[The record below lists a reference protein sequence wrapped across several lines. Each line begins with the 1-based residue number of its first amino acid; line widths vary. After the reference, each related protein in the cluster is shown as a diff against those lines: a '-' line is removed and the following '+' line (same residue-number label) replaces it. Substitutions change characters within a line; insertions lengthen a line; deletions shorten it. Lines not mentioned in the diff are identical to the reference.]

1 MPGKPRTVSPRA
13 MEIADIIDREV
24 AARTGPNS
32 TFTEREAAAAA
43 IGAEVTAEFA
53 RIDLAMKSSK
63 DEG

>member
-1 MPGKPRTVSPRA
+1 

-32 TFTEREAAAAA
+32 TFAEREAVAAA
-43 IGAEVTAEFA
+43 IGAEVMAEFA
-53 RIDLAMKSSK
+53 RNELANKPPK